1 MKMLS
6 EQLNDL
12 ASKVAGLEKMAIAA
26 QEETSEKLEER
37 LEIAKADAKVRQ
49 DAFQSRIDE
58 EQKTL
63 ASNWKKLQANFR
75 NQVEQIKSSI
85 DAKLDEQEDKRVMR
99 RADDTELYAEAAIE
113 FAALALDEAEV
124 AALEAIK
131 ARAMADSLE

>member
-37 LEIAKADAKVRQ
+37 LETAKADAKVRQ

>member
-37 LEIAKADAKVRQ
+37 LETAKADAKVRQ

-99 RADDTELYAEAAIE
+99 RADDTEFYAEAAIE

-131 ARAMADSLE
+131 ARTLAIR

>member
-37 LEIAKADAKVRQ
+37 LETAKADAKVRQ

-131 ARAMADSLE
+131 ARTLAIR